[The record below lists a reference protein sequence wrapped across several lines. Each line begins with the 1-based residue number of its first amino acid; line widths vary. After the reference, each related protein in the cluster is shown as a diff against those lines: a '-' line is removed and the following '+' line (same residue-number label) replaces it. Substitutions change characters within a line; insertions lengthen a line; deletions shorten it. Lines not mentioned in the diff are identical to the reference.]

1 MHPIY
6 ASLQSA
12 SPSTLG
18 AFLHQA
24 YTEVKKI
31 LQQGIDTEEERQNIV
46 DAVMKY
52 YDEHINELVPAA
64 MQASLREGIVKGITA
79 ALLAASTL

>member
-6 ASLQSA
+6 ASLQAS
-12 SPSTLG
+12 SPSTVG

-24 YTEVKKI
+24 FNEVKKL

-46 DAVMKY
+46 TAVMKY

-64 MQASLREGIVKGITA
+64 MQASIRDGMSKGITA
-79 ALLAASTL
+79 ALLAASTI